1 MPKMVLNRN
10 FRLASING
18 PIILFEK
25 DKEVNVPFPMYQEA
39 LYIGAT
45 VVEGETA
52 PEIPAPKVKETPKG
66 AARDAAVMDALELMY
81 SRNERGDFGGNGA
94 PTVKAL
100 SQICE
105 FDVQAKER
113 DVYWATFQEKINDD

>member
-10 FRLASING
+10 FRLASINR

-25 DKEVNVPFPMYQEA
+25 DKEVNVRFPMYQEA

-81 SRNERGDFGGNGA
+81 SRNERRIISSNWCVHNSCGR
-94 PTVKAL
+94 TVDEYFCL
-100 SQICE
+100 SC
-105 FDVQAKER
+105 KSPLG
-113 DVYWATFQEKINDD
+113 